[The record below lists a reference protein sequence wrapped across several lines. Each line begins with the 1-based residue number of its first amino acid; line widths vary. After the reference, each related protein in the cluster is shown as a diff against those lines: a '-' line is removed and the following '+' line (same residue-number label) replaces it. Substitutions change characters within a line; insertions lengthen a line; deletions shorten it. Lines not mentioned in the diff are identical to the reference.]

1 MSDERGPSAGRRRE
15 RLPTAQ
21 ERQLWDM
28 MTRDVTP
35 LPEQRDR
42 APVDVPGVRR
52 GESEGDGTAPANG
65 TSGAARAPAQ
75 PAGSAS
81 ILNGAPPGKGK
92 AKQHGPPKLQV
103 DDTAGVDK
111 RTADRLK
118 RGRLGIDA
126 RIDLHGMTRHAAQD
140 ALLGFI
146 DRAHARAQRCVLVI
160 TGKGSRGGEAGVL
173 RSEVPRWLNLPHV
186 RKKVVAV
193 TQAQQRDGGSGAYYV
208 LLRRQRGDS

>member
-1 MSDERGPSAGRRRE
+1 MSDEGAKRRRE

-21 ERQLWDM
+21 EQQLWDM
-28 MTRDVTP
+28 MMADVTP
-35 LPEQRDR
+35 FTERRER
-42 APVDVPGVRR
+42 APVEVPERRRDDVGQGRSGNAAPNGTPTKPRK
-52 GESEGDGTAPANG
+52 GASKAGTAAPGPAR
-65 TSGAARAPAQ
+65 SK
-75 PAGSAS
+75 PAG
-81 ILNGAPPGKGK
+81 PP
-92 AKQHGPPKLQV
+92 QLHV
-103 DDTAGVDK
+103 DDTAGVDR

-126 RIDLHGMTRHAAQD
+126 HIDLHGMTRHAAQD

-173 RSEVPRWLNLPHV
+173 RAEVPRWLNLPHV

-208 LLRRQRGDS
+208 LLRRQRGND